1 VTPEPSGG
9 VGYRWWVVGMLWVV
23 CLLNYADRQ
32 AIFSLFPPI
41 QAHFDLTHVQLGVL
55 GTSFMW
61 AYALCGPFAGW
72 LCDRVSR
79 KRTILVALV
88 FWSLATGA
96 TAVVRSYSGLVLL
109 RALGGLGE
117 AFYFPA
123 ALSLIA
129 DYHGAATRSRAM
141 SLHQSGVYVGTVA
154 GGTLAAWIGQWHG
167 WRLPFVYF
175 GAAGVLLSALLGIAL
190 RELPRGTVDLESD
203 LPRTL
208 GEERRPWNSLLT
220 NKPALAVAAIFI
232 GANFV
237 AMIFLS
243 WTPTF
248 LYERF
253 HLTLSM
259 AGFSG
264 VVYLQLSSIFGVLAG
279 GWMADRLVRR
289 QRGGR
294 MLTQAAGLLLG
305 APFLFLIG
313 WVHTLGAVMAAIIGF
328 GLGKGIYDAN
338 TWASLYDVIPV
349 AQRGVAVGAVNSLG
363 WLGGGIATV
372 GIAVA
377 GSHFGFAT
385 CLSAT
390 SAIYLVLALGMFL
403 LARHLRRRSAVDHSN
418 CPAAA

>member
-1 VTPEPSGG
+1 VTPEPSGDT
-9 VGYRWWVVGMLWVV
+9 GYRWWVVGMLWMV

-41 QAHFDLTHVQLGVL
+41 QAHFDLTKVQLGVL

-61 AYALCGPFAGW
+61 TYALCGPAAGW
-72 LCDRVSR
+72 LCDRLSR
-79 KRTILVALV
+79 KKTILAALV
-88 FWSLATGA
+88 FWSLATAA
-96 TAVVRSYSGLVLL
+96 TAVVRSYTSLVVL

-129 DYHGAATRSRAM
+129 DYHGASTRSRAM
-141 SLHQSGVYVGTVA
+141 SLHQSGVYVGSVA
-154 GGTLAAWIGQWHG
+154 GGTLAAWIGQRHG
-167 WRLPFVYF
+167 WRVPFVYF
-175 GAAGVLLSALLGIAL
+175 GTLGVLLASMLWIAL
-190 RELPRGTVDLESD
+190 RERPRGAVDRVPELPRVS
-203 LPRTL
+203 
-208 GEERRPWNSLLT
+208 GEALHPWSSLLT
-220 NKPALAVAAIFI
+220 NKSALAVAAIFL

-237 AMIFLS
+237 ALIFLS

-264 VVYLQLSSIFGVLAG
+264 TAYLQLSSILGVLAG
-279 GWMADRLVRR
+279 GWLADRLVRR

-294 MLTQAAGLLLG
+294 MLAQAAGLLLG
-305 APFLFLIG
+305 TPFLFLIG
-313 WVHTLGAVMAAIIGF
+313 WVHTLGAVMVAIVGF

-338 TWASLYDVIPV
+338 IWASLYDVIPV

-363 WLGGGIATV
+363 WIGGGIATV

-377 GSHFGFAT
+377 GSHFGFAA

-390 SAIYLVLALGMFL
+390 SAIYLVLAGGMFL
-403 LARHLRRRSAVDHSN
+403 LARHLRRHSAVDHSN